1 MTLPIYELKI
11 SEDLNNEAE
20 VSYVALVDEPAIKK
34 DFLAFKDEFVA
45 PNKGEHKDEF
55 LQRCIKYVINE
66 GKDSSQAVAICN
78 SMWEQHFADNKI
90 SFDYDDTLST
100 EKGKQLAKRLISE
113 GNTIYIISARDSK
126 DGMLSTAS
134 ELGIPESRVY
144 ATGSNSAKVQKV
156 KDLGINKHYDNN
168 SDVIAQL
175 DGIGA
180 KFLESHS
187 FAIVNEEMRIIS
199 GALMIADELIYR
211 NNEKFGEHY
220 VKFSADT
227 IKQIAIKFAKKKFS
241 NHVNLMHDP
250 NQKVKGVTM
259 FESFIVDK
267 KRGIQPMAEFKD
279 VADGSWFGSFYVEN
293 DKVWQD
299 VKNGTYKGFSVEGM
313 FDYVQPISAEENAL
327 NQISK
332 LLNELI
338 TN

>member
-34 DFLAFKDEFVA
+34 DFLAFKDE
-45 PNKGEHKDEF
+45 
-55 LQRCIKYVINE
+55 
-66 GKDSSQAVAICN
+66 
-78 SMWEQHFADNKI
+78 
-90 SFDYDDTLST
+90 
-100 EKGKQLAKRLISE
+100 
-113 GNTIYIISARDSK
+113 SK
-126 DGMLSTAS
+126 T
-134 ELGIPESRVY
+134 
-144 ATGSNSAKVQKV
+144 Q
-156 KDLGINKHYDNN
+156 
-168 SDVIAQL
+168 
-175 DGIGA
+175 
-180 KFLESHS
+180 HS

-293 DKVWQD
+293 EMVWQD

-313 FDYVQPISAEENAL
+313 FDYVQPITAEENAL